1 MLPGRLLP
9 FFTGIALA
17 VGAGPA
23 ASATLFVTTGQD
35 ETTAGDGSCSLREA
49 IAAIDSPGSANGDCA
64 PAAFGANAIVL
75 GPQTYELGN
84 PISPGKGELTI
95 APTVTT

>member
-23 ASATLFVTTGQD
+23 AAATLFVTTGQD

-64 PAAFGANAIVL
+64 PAGSV
-75 GPQTYELGN
+75 
-84 PISPGKGELTI
+84 
-95 APTVTT
+95 PTRSCSVPKPTSSAT